1 MNKNVTLSTDATLL
15 GRARKRAEAEGKT
28 LNELFREWLTRYT
41 AQPGA
46 EEDYAALMRD
56 MKHIKAERTFTREEM
71 NERR

>member
-1 MNKNVTLSTDATLL
+1 MTLSTDATLL
-15 GRARKRAEAEGKT
+15 SRAWRRAEAEGKT

-46 EEDYAALMRD
+46 EDDYAALMRD
-56 MKHIKAERTFTREEM
+56 MKHVKAGRRFTREEM